1 MFFNYLP
8 FLFLLLTIVAII
20 AANRVDVQVGVS
32 WLLLAVGTLLT
43 AISVL
48 VLHWI
53 DLPMV
58 EIKNWISIGGSPI
71 VVRYGFDDF
80 SWAFAFAMLLVLIG
94 VVFTMPVRLD
104 VAFRPRDWIFDLLF
118 ILFGLLPIMAQ
129 NLFSLVVAWTLLDFL
144 ELSVHI
150 SGLTPQRINR
160 QAVMAF
166 AIRMGGSWLLIFGQ
180 VLSQQGFQTEV
191 AWQGFESTSA
201 LLLLLAAGLRL
212 GIFPVFMPFQQEA
225 PIRRE
230 LGTIMRFVV
239 PASSFILLTRL
250 SNLVI
255 PSGWAVIL
263 SLLAL
268 LASLVGVVM
277 FFISDSSMQG
287 RNYWVIALSGM
298 AVVSVVRG
306 QADAALTWS
315 IALLISGT
323 FLSVH
328 SEKYGA
334 HLLFVIGMFLSLAGI
349 PFTPT
354 AAGVNGLIVLPF
366 NLLDIVYVLV
376 YALLLAGFLMQQVKE
391 EGESQRGAGWMQ
403 FTYWLGLAILLA
415 GFWYIS
421 VPSIQKSMDST
432 VWWGGIPSLVLAL
445 VAFYLV
451 YKIVGPEKITLS
463 GGAGLTGR
471 LKGDSPVFRIT
482 ERIFYSIRSL
492 VTLVTDLLEG
502 DSAILWILLLFL
514 MLMTM
519 ILQGGAIL

>member
-1 MFFNYLP
+1 MIFNYLP
-8 FLFLLLTIVAII
+8 FLFLFLTILAII
-20 AANRVDVQVGVS
+20 AANRVDVQVGFS

-43 AISVL
+43 AVSVL
-48 VLHWI
+48 ILHWI
-53 DLPMV
+53 DTPMV
-58 EIKNWISIGGSPI
+58 EFENWISVGGSPI
-71 VVRYGFDDF
+71 LVRFGFDEF
-80 SWAFAFAMLLVLIG
+80 SWAFAFAMLLLLIG

-129 NLFSLVVAWTLLDFL
+129 NLFSLVIAWTLLDFL

-166 AIRMGGSWLLIFGQ
+166 AIRMGGSWLLILAQ
-180 VLSQQGFQTEV
+180 VLSRQGFQAEV
-191 AWQGFESTSA
+191 TWQGFEPTSA

-212 GIFPVFMPFQQEA
+212 GIFPVFMPFQQET

-250 SNLVI
+250 SDLVI
-255 PSGWAVIL
+255 PSGWAIIL

-268 LASLVGVVM
+268 VASLVGVIM
-277 FFISDSSMQG
+277 FLLSGSSLQG

-306 QADAALTWS
+306 QTDAALTWA

-328 SEKYGA
+328 SEKYGP
-334 HLLFVIGMFLSLAGI
+334 HLLFVVAMFLSLSGI

-366 NLLDIVYVLV
+366 NLLDILYVLV
-376 YALLLAGFLMQQVKE
+376 YSALLAGFLLQQVKD
-391 EGESQRGAGWMQ
+391 EGELHQGAGWMK
-403 FTYWLGLAILLA
+403 FTYWLGIAILLS
-415 GFWYIS
+415 GFWFIS
-421 VPSIQKSMDST
+421 VPSIQNSLNSP
-432 VWWGGIPSLVLAL
+432 VWWGGIPSLAIAL
-445 VAFYLV
+445 VAFYLF
-451 YKIVGPEKITLS
+451 YRFLGIEKIVLS
-463 GGAGLTGR
+463 DDSPLIAR
-471 LKGDSPVFRIT
+471 VKADSPVYRIT
-482 ERIFYSIRSL
+482 EQIFYLVRSL
-492 VTLVTDLLEG
+492 IIFVTDLLEG

-519 ILQGGAIL
+519 ILQGGGAG